1 MDATTRWET
10 EAMRSGGKKR
20 KTPPKPSRKRTEAD
34 FSDKRDW
41 VTLKEAEAATGIPTN
56 TLRKWVRRTD
66 LPSYLEADG
75 DLALRMV
82 DLDAVVARAR
92 ELGREI
98 VPISTET
105 SKPDD
110 DSLSGETV
118 ESSSKGES
126 VGSERGALEAPDESL
141 EAPTPPPPGTMIVPI
156 DAWNKMLNQLGNL
169 HEAGQQLAEAR
180 ERAAKAETES
190 KFLRA
195 QLVENRTQPVDIEAQ
210 ETEEP
215 QSKPDPEPEP
225 EESTSYWRYLTTGWR
240 DRKRR

>member
-20 KTPPKPSRKRTEAD
+20 QTPPKPSRKGTEAD

-92 ELGREI
+92 
-98 VPISTET
+98 
-105 SKPDD
+105 
-110 DSLSGETV
+110 
-118 ESSSKGES
+118 
-126 VGSERGALEAPDESL
+126 
-141 EAPTPPPPGTMIVPI
+141 
-156 DAWNKMLNQLGNL
+156 
-169 HEAGQQLAEAR
+169 
-180 ERAAKAETES
+180 
-190 KFLRA
+190 
-195 QLVENRTQPVDIEAQ
+195 
-210 ETEEP
+210 
-215 QSKPDPEPEP
+215 
-225 EESTSYWRYLTTGWR
+225 
-240 DRKRR
+240 